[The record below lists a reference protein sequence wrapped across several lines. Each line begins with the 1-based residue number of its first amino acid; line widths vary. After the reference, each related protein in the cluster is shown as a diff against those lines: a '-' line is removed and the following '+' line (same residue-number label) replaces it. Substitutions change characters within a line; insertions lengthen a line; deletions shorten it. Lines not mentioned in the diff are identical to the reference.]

1 MSEQK
6 DFMALGQY
14 VDAKERVS
22 SLHCDR
28 HNLAGDLSRSL
39 NKATMSM
46 STVDSVSVFD
56 HEQFL
61 RKAEQLAE
69 VNKALEVA
77 IADMD
82 KFSVPAQKPPMHRNR

>member
-6 DFMALGQY
+6 DFQALGQY

-39 NKATMSM
+39 NKATMS
-46 STVDSVSVFD
+46 SSSDSVSVFD

-61 RKAEQLAE
+61 LKAKHLAE
-69 VNKALEVA
+69 VNKALESA
-77 IADMD
+77 IAEMD
-82 KFSVPAQKPPMHRNR
+82 KFSVLAQKPHMHRNC

>member
-1 MSEQK
+1 MNEQK

-28 HNLAGDLSRSL
+28 HNLAADLTRSL
-39 NKATMSM
+39 NKATMS
-46 STVDSVSVFD
+46 TGDSVTVFD

-61 RKAEQLAE
+61 QKAEQLAE
-69 VNKALEVA
+69 VNKALEDA
-77 IADMD
+77 IADME